1 MEFFN
6 HVVVLSP
13 YEARTLA
20 QTVLR
25 FDRTVPGGLRP
36 HVRKLADTV
45 LAGFPSVPAEPE
57 TDYPPVTHHEVR
69 GANVVTTGEAARI
82 LGCTPRRVNQLANE
96 GKIPGNMPNGRWL
109 FLRDDIEAYRD
120 FRD

>member
-1 MEFFN
+1 MDFLTR
-6 HVVVLSP
+6 VVVLSP

-45 LAGFPSVPAEPE
+45 LAGLPSLPPEPEIDSPSV
-57 TDYPPVTHHEVR
+57 THDEVR
-69 GANVVTTGEAARI
+69 GAHVVTTGEAARI

-120 FRD
+120 FRE

>member
-6 HVVVLSP
+6 RAVVLSP

-20 QTVLR
+20 KTVLR
-25 FDRTVPGGLRP
+25 YDRTVPGGLRP

-45 LAGFPSVPAEPE
+45 LAGLPSLPAEPE
-57 TDYPPVTHHEVR
+57 TNSPPVTHHEVR
-69 GANVVTTGEAARI
+69 GADVVTTGEAARI
-82 LGCTPRRVNQLANE
+82 LGCTARRVNQLAND
-96 GKIPGNMPNGRWL
+96 GAIPGNKPNGRWL